1 MSFEAFD
8 WIQRLVN
15 DDGTAVELAE
25 LWIERI
31 SNGGERGKA
40 DFLDF
45 MRKFSALVIAMHRAS
60 HTMTLDVL
68 LARTIDIATGAVD
81 ADRGA
86 LFLNDPMTDEL
97 YSYAVKG
104 ELTSE
109 IRIPNSAGI
118 AGQVFTSG
126 EPLLI
131 DDAYADDRFNK
142 EIDKESGYHTRTII
156 CAPIRTP
163 QSPEVIGVI
172 QLLNKRG
179 DRPFDAGDLS
189 LLREITTVT
198 ASALRNA
205 QMVDFL
211 QRAKEEEELLLEV
224 TTAISQELQLQPL
237 LQLIMDASNRL
248 LDADR
253 STLFVYDK
261 KTDQL
266 WSQVATGDDTR
277 EIRIPASSGIAGSVF
292 RSGETINIRDAYAD
306 SRFNQAIDRKTGY
319 HTRSILCMPVRNK
332 HAETIGVFQV
342 LNKLD
347 GPFSVRD
354 EQRLAAFSA
363 QVSIALENAK
373 LFDDVLAMKNYNEA
387 ILQSLSNGVVTLDG
401 EGVVSKVND
410 AASRILRSEPARIEG
425 RRAADIVGARN
436 TWILEHLDRTTESQ
450 SAENTPDTELVLPN
464 GDTVAVN
471 LTTVPL
477 ADHKKRPIGSMIV
490 LEDITE
496 EKRLRSTMARY
507 MTREIA
513 EKLLESGAESL
524 GGKFHEATVFFSD
537 IRDFTTLS
545 ERIGP
550 QATVAMLNDYFTVM
564 VDVVL
569 DNGGI
574 LDKFIGD
581 SIMAVF
587 GAPFSSGEDA
597 DRAVRSAI
605 EMLRSLREFNDERV
619 AQNLDPVGMKVGVNS
634 DAIISGNIGS
644 PKRMDYTVIGDG
656 VNLAARLEGANKY
669 YGTNILISG
678 FTHAALT
685 ASYVQREVDVIR
697 VKGKLQPVAVF
708 EILDYHDEQS
718 FPHRDE
724 VLQIYAEGLEL
735 YRGRRFEQACEA
747 FRSALSRNPNDV
759 PSRLH
764 LERSQASI
772 RTPPPAEWDGV
783 WVMTSK

>member
-8 WIQRLVN
+8 WIQRLVA
-15 DDGTAVELAE
+15 DDATADELAE
-25 LWIERI
+25 LW
-31 SNGGERGKA
+31 A
-40 DFLDF
+40 DRLASGDELGRAEFFDF
-45 MRKFSALVIAMHRAS
+45 MRKFSALVNAMHRAS
-60 HTMTLDVL
+60 HTLTLDVL
-68 LARTIDIATGAVD
+68 LARTIELATSAVD

-86 LFLNDPMTDEL
+86 LFLNDSLTQEL

-109 IRIPNSAGI
+109 IRIPNRAGI
-118 AGQVFTSG
+118 AGEVFTSG

-131 DDAYADDRFNK
+131 PDAYADSRFNP
-142 EIDKESGYHTRTII
+142 EVDRESGYRTRNIV
-156 CAPIRTP
+156 CAPIRMP
-163 QSPEVIGVI
+163 QTQEVIGVI

-179 DRPFDAGDLS
+179 ERPFDTGDLS

-205 QMVDFL
+205 QLVDFL
-211 QRAKEEEELLLEV
+211 QRAKEEEGLLLEV

-253 STLFVYDK
+253 STLFVYDPK
-261 KTDQL
+261 SDEL
-266 WSQVATGDDTR
+266 WSQVATGDDLR
-277 EIRIPASSGIAGSVF
+277 EIRIPAHSGIAGSVF
-292 RSGETINIRDAYAD
+292 RTGETVNIRDAYAD
-306 SRFNQAIDRKTGY
+306 TRFNQEVDRKTGY
-319 HTRSILCMPVRNK
+319 VTRSILCMPVKNK
-332 HAETIGVFQV
+332 RAETIGVFQV
-342 LNKLD
+342 LNKSD

-354 EQRLAAFSA
+354 EQRLGAFSA
-363 QVSIALENAK
+363 QVSIAIENAK
-373 LFDDVLAMKNYNEA
+373 LFDEVLAMKNYNEA
-387 ILQSLSNGVVTLDG
+387 ILQSLSNGVVTLDAD
-401 EGVVSKVND
+401 GVVEKVNS
-410 AASRILRSEPARIEG
+410 AASRILKSDPSLIEG
-425 RRAADIVGARN
+425 RRAADIVGEQNA
-436 TWILEHLDRTTESQ
+436 WVIEHLNKTIETQALD
-450 SAENTPDTELVLPN
+450 NTPDTELVLPN
-464 GDTVAVN
+464 GERVAVN

-477 ADHKKRPIGSMIV
+477 SDHKKKPLGSMIV

-507 MTREIA
+507 MTREVA
-513 EKLLESGAESL
+513 ERLLESGAESL

-564 VDVVL
+564 VDIVL
-569 DNGGI
+569 DSGGI

-605 EMLRSLREFNDERV
+605 GMLRGLREFNARRV
-619 AQNLDPVGMKVGVNS
+619 GQGLDAVGMKVGINS

-669 YGTNILISG
+669 YGTNILVSG

-685 ASYVQREVDVIR
+685 GQYAEREVDLLR

-708 EILDYHDEQS
+708 EILDYHDDES

-724 VLQIYAEGLEL
+724 VLRIYADGLRL
-735 YRGRRFEQACEA
+735 YRARSFGQATEA
-747 FRSALSRNPNDV
+747 FREALELNPNDV

-764 LERSQASI
+764 LDRARHSLE
-772 RTPPPAEWDGV
+772 TPPPDDWDGV